1 MEKDAILILD
11 SHMIMAISTLRPDGW
26 PQTTFVGYAND
37 ALIIYF
43 LILRSSQKFANI
55 QHDDRVSIAVSA
67 EPKDIHKLEA
77 VYASANAT
85 EVTETNQR
93 ELAWRLLT
101 QRHPNLADFE
111 LPAKSETA
119 MMRAVC
125 EYVSVLDYSKGL
137 GHTEAL
143 TIDVGDAI
151 AKRAAQK
158 DGLGTPAKPT
168 EGDRSK
174 QVPG

>member
-1 MEKDAILILD
+1 MEENAIQILD
-11 SHMIMAISTLRPDGW
+11 SHMTMAISTIRPDGW

-43 LILRSSQKFANI
+43 LVFRSSQKFTNI
-55 QHDDRVSIAVSA
+55 QRDNRVSIAVSA
-67 EPKDIHKLEA
+67 EPKDIYQLEA
-77 VYASANAT
+77 VYAGAHAT
-85 EVTETNQR
+85 EVMDTKQR
-93 ELAWRLLT
+93 ERAWRLLT
-101 QRHPNLADFE
+101 QRHPNLANFQRPE
-111 LPAKSETA
+111 RSEAA

-143 TIDVGDAI
+143 TIGVGDATPMH
-151 AKRAAQK
+151 AHQKNDLGSSAA
-158 DGLGTPAKPT
+158 PR
-168 EGDRSK
+168 EGVQSK